1 MTLRSTFARPL
12 LPLILFTTTTGCSL
26 LTEPRPH
33 NQSKKTLDLSVERTR
48 SVAMDRDITRTSE
61 GYYQFLVG
69 QLKFDS
75 EDFPG
80 AKTNLQLAD
89 SLIGAPTP
97 ELNVRLAELELKE
110 GNLEAALKESTR
122 ALEAEPNEVKTLL
135 LHAGILDSLERGAEA
150 VPFYEKI
157 LDQEPSSVDGYL
169 ILSGL
174 HLKLNQPME
183 AIAVLKRYLV
193 IEPNDPLVLYFLGR
207 AYEATDDLETAEQ
220 TIQRAYELNGENLA
234 LGVDYA
240 RILVR
245 RSKTKNA
252 KDVCRHILERDPQ
265 NIVARKILGSLLIG
279 ENHLDE
285 ALEQLRLLQDI
296 EEDPTETRF
305 KIALI
310 NLQQRRFSEAEQG
323 LQLLIAQQPNH
334 AAARYYLATI
344 LASTNRIP
352 QALEQ
357 IAQIPLTNE
366 LYAKANAFS
375 SFICKEAGNLP
386 CALES
391 IKKAYESDQGQS
403 PQIFTFYIAILRDAK
418 QFDEARTL
426 LESAIEKQPEA
437 YDLRYDY
444 VMTLHDLGEIE
455 AAYQEA
461 LAIIAA
467 NPEHAESLN
476 FVAYIMAEREEDLGK
491 AEELI
496 RRAIRLRP
504 REGYFHDTL
513 GWVLLK
519 RGQTKESIAELRHAS
534 ELLPRDSTILEHLA
548 DAQAISGDTREASTT
563 YERAIEA
570 LSASI
575 QETGAQESGAQE
587 NSLDRLR
594 LEQKKDALS
603 EVLRP

>member
-1 MTLRSTFARPL
+1 M
-12 LPLILFTTTTGCSL
+12 
-26 LTEPRPH
+26 
-33 NQSKKTLDLSVERTR
+33 
-48 SVAMDRDITRTSE
+48 
-61 GYYQFLVG
+61 
-69 QLKFDS
+69 
-75 EDFPG
+75 
-80 AKTNLQLAD
+80 
-89 SLIGAPTP
+89 
-97 ELNVRLAELELKE
+97 
-110 GNLEAALKESTR
+110 
-122 ALEAEPNEVKTLL
+122 
-135 LHAGILDSLERGAEA
+135 
-150 VPFYEKI
+150 
-157 LDQEPSSVDGYL
+157 
-169 ILSGL
+169 
-174 HLKLNQPME
+174 
-183 AIAVLKRYLV
+183 
-193 IEPNDPLVLYFLGR
+193 
-207 AYEATDDLETAEQ
+207 
-220 TIQRAYELNGENLA
+220 A

-575 QETGAQESGAQE
+575 QETGAQESSVQE